1 MRKICLILI
10 ALLTAIT
17 VSAGE
22 PPKSPILC
30 LETGMHTA
38 QIRRIGVAEN
48 VLITGSYDK
57 TVRVWDIETGQLKKI
72 LRVPIGREYEGR
84 IFAVAISPDAKI
96 TAAGGW
102 TGYEWDNQHVI
113 YLFDTQ
119 SGEIIFRFTGIPNVI
134 RHLAFSKDGK
144 YLATALFGA
153 NGIRVYDMQKRTLA
167 YQDTEYAKS
176 SYWAEFDR
184 AGRLVTTSDDGFI
197 RLYDT
202 DFKKIAK
209 QISSAGKEPYAASF
223 SPDGEKIAVGFAD
236 SSKADLLSAKDLS
249 YLYSPITKDVN
260 DSLGITAWSDDGK
273 FLYAGGR
280 YADAGGTCLIRRWA
294 AGGKGDYSDFP
305 ASDDAVMHILPLK
318 DNKIAF
324 GTGNPAYGILDS
336 DGDKRLFKEPVSAD
350 HRGNTAEFMM
360 SADGTMIRFCFE
372 GWGKR
377 PAVFSLSSGI
387 LAESEETAGL
397 FSPIIEG
404 LDISDWKNADSPKL
418 NGKPLKLDPNEFSR
432 SLAISPNFGF
442 FILGTDWAIRLFDD
456 EGNLR
461 WTTLTPGSALCVNIS
476 ANGRIAAAAIGDGT
490 IRWYRMTDG
499 KEILSL
505 FAHKNGRHRILWT
518 PSGYYT
524 ASAGADNLLG
534 WLINTGKDSAPDF
547 FPVSRFRSTH
557 CRADIVR
564 NMLVVR
570 DETEAIRLANEA
582 LGKKQE
588 VPVQFMLP
596 PIISILSAKDGEFFS
611 ERRMLVRYAVK
622 SPQDA
627 PAANIRV
634 LINGCFVKNAEP
646 SRIGVE
652 ILLPEQDCEV
662 SVIAQ
667 NRYGSSEPASVKLRR
682 KGRLLLSDEFKPN
695 LYALVMGNFR
705 EAKNFAGLL
714 ERQKGNYYRNVS
726 AKVLSDTSGVNLLK
740 ELTQIRKMATD
751 TDAVIV
757 FFSGHAAN
765 APYLQIK
772 DTLAVM
778 PGRVA
783 YFLNIALSENRADAM
798 VNDLSA
804 PENGVSMFVAVG
816 NQSSF
821 EDTEWEITQPKTVPE
836 FPIPR

>member
-1 MRKICLILI
+1 MRKCFRIIFLFI
-10 ALLTAIT
+10 IT
-17 VSAGE
+17 TVYAGE
-22 PPKSPILC
+22 PPKIPILC

-57 TVRVWDIETGQLKKI
+57 TVRVWDIESGQLKKI
-72 LRVPIGREYEGR
+72 LRVPVGREYEGR
-84 IFAVAISPDAKI
+84 IFAAAISPDAKL

-113 YLFDTQ
+113 YIFDTET
-119 SGEIIFRFTGIPNVI
+119 GNILFRFTGIPNAI
-134 RHLAFSKDGK
+134 RHLAFSKDGR
-144 YLATALFGA
+144 YLAAALFGA

-167 YQDTEYAKS
+167 YQDIEYDKA

-184 AGRLVTTSDDGFI
+184 AGRLLTTSDDGFI

-202 DFKKIAK
+202 DFKKIA
-209 QISSAGKEPYAASF
+209 QQPASGGKEPYSASF

-236 SSKADLLSAKDLS
+236 SSKADVLSAKDLS
-249 YLYSPITKDVN
+249 HLYSPTTANVN
-260 DSLGITAWSDDGK
+260 DSLGIVAWSEDGR

-280 YADAGGTCLIRRWA
+280 YTDAGGTCLIRRWSV
-294 AGGKGDYSDFP
+294 GGKGSYSDFP
-305 ASDDAVMHILPLK
+305 VSDDAIMHILPLK
-318 DNKIAF
+318 DNRIAF

-336 DGDKRLFKEPVSAD
+336 DGDKRLFKEAVSAD
-350 HRGNTAEFMM
+350 HRGNLSEFMM
-360 SADGTMIRFCFE
+360 SADGNTIRFCFD

-377 PAVFSLSSGI
+377 PTVFSVSSGI
-387 LAESEETAGL
+387 LAESEEKAGL
-397 FSPIIEG
+397 FSPITEG
-404 LDISDWKNADSPKL
+404 LEISDWKNTDSPKL
-418 NGKPLKLDPNEFSR
+418 NEKPLGLDPNEFSR
-432 SLAISPNFGF
+432 SLAISPDNNFF
-442 FILGTDWAIRLFDD
+442 LLGTDWAIRLFDA

-461 WTTLTPGSALCVNIS
+461 WTTPAPGAALCVNIS

-534 WLINTGKDSAPDF
+534 WLINTGKDAAPDF

-564 NMLVVR
+564 NMLVFR
-570 DETEAIRLANEA
+570 DETAVVRLANET

-588 VPVQFMLP
+588 EIPVQFMLP
-596 PIISILSAKDGEFFS
+596 PIITIVSPKDGEFFS
-611 ERRMLVRYAVK
+611 ERKMLVKYAVK
-622 SPQDA
+622 SPSDA

-634 LINGCFVKNAEP
+634 LINGRFVKNAEP
-646 SRIGVE
+646 SRSGTEVF
-652 ILLPEQDCEV
+652 LPDQDCHV

-682 KGRLLLSDEFKPN
+682 KGKTPLSDEFKPN
-695 LYALVMGNFR
+695 LYAVAMGR
-705 EAKNFAGLL
+705 EAKNFIRLL
-714 ERQKGNYYRNVS
+714 ERQKGKYYRNVFV
-726 AKVLSDTSGVNLLK
+726 KVLADTAGSDILVRLN
-740 ELTQIRKMATD
+740 QIRKMATD
-751 TDAVIV
+751 TDFIIV
-757 FFSGHAAN
+757 FFSGHAAD
-765 APYLQIK
+765 APYLQIREI
-772 DTLAVM
+772 LAAM
-778 PGRVA
+778 SGRTA
-783 YFLNIALSENRADAM
+783 YFLNIPYSENSTDAM
-798 VNDLSA
+798 ANDLSA
-804 PENGVSMFVAVG
+804 PENGVSVFVAVG
-816 NQSSF
+816 NQPSF
-821 EDTEWEITQPKTVPE
+821 EDTGWEITQPKTAPD